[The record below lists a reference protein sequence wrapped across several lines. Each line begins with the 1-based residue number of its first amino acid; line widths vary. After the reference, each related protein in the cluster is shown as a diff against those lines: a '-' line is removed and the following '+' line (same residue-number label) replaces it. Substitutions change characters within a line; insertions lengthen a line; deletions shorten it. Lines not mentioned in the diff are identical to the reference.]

1 MHRSD
6 NGTGHG
12 MRASLQ
18 VLSCNNFSFLRNID
32 LTNDETDKSA
42 SMDCGKSLNLSVYA
56 ELPKFLSSELIGELH
71 LLTGNRRWLHN
82 EIRRLLVVERV
93 LVIHELFDIGPIERA
108 CCATY
113 LVMLKSQQFE
123 VAAVL
128 QGDDR
133 KQKPKS
139 TWKKPDVSVSRQLA
153 FFCHES

>member
-1 MHRSD
+1 
-6 NGTGHG
+6 
-12 MRASLQ
+12 
-18 VLSCNNFSFLRNID
+18 
-32 LTNDETDKSA
+32 
-42 SMDCGKSLNLSVYA
+42 MDCGKSLNLSVYA

-108 CCATY
+108 CGATY
-113 LVMLKSQQFE
+113 LVMLQGQQFK

-133 KQKPKS
+133 KQKPES
-139 TWKKPDVSVSRQLA
+139 TWKKPNVSISGQLA
-153 FFCHES
+153 FWSHES